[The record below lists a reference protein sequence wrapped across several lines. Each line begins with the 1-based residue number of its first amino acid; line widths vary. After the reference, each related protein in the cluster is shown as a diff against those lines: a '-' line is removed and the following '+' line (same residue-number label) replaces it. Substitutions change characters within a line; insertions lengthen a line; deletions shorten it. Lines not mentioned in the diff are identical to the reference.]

1 MFNFYPYLQRFITPQ
16 QRDVT
21 LVLQAAAH
29 ATHDLVPP
37 EVKDE
42 HFSISCRARKGPA
55 SSFYLLI
62 VFLWEIHSDRG
73 HSGEFIAYFSF

>member
-1 MFNFYPYLQRFITPQ
+1 MVFKINIFSETNEQDKKNLEKAHIRLIARLIGVHKLVMFNFYPFLQRFITPQ

-37 EVKDE
+37 EVWGK
-42 HFSISCRARKGPA
+42 
-55 SSFYLLI
+55 
-62 VFLWEIHSDRG
+62 
-73 HSGEFIAYFSF
+73 